1 MAKSTNKTRPTEA
14 DVTAY
19 LAAVKPEA
27 KQADAEALCRLLEL
41 WSGETP
47 RMWGPSMIGFG
58 TYHYR
63 YATGTEGDSF
73 RVGFAPRAAAFS
85 IYLMGTYFEH
95 STAAAEALFA
105 RLGKFTRG
113 KACLYVKKLAD
124 IDLAVLEELV
134 RLNLRA
140 LKVEYGWAS

>member
-1 MAKSTNKTRPTEA
+1 MAKSTSKTKPTEV
-14 DVTAY
+14 DVAAY
-19 LAAVKPEA
+19 LAAIAPEA
-27 KQADAEALCRLLEL
+27 KRADAETLCRLLGL

-58 TYHYR
+58 AYHYR

-73 RVGFAPRAAAFS
+73 RVGFAPRAGAFS

-95 STAAAEALFA
+95 SAPAAEALFA
-105 RLGKFTRG
+105 RLGKFSRG

-124 IDLAVLEELV
+124 IDLTVLEELV
-134 RLNLRA
+134 RLNLKA
-140 LKVEYGWAS
+140 LEAEYG